1 MARRDVSLASG
12 RGPRQRGGMDAGQFV
27 ERVREHYVAQ
37 FRTFIESMRDDDA
50 PGAGEVVLPL
60 SEASGV
66 FGRRYR
72 IDYVRHAER
81 PEIKEFYPGRFVAFE
96 PFTIAFGGAKAT
108 FEQLFWN
115 DVAIRHDLL
124 MPPEAALEAWFERWF
139 DPEEERRAP
148 DPALAEAV
156 HSVIVRPGIITVDF
170 GTAEAEALWALLA
183 VLEGAGATVIT
194 IAGSVAEVGA

>member
-1 MARRDVSLASG
+1 
-12 RGPRQRGGMDAGQFV
+12 MDAGQFV
-27 ERVREHYVAQ
+27 ERVRDHYVAQ
-37 FRTFIESMRDDDA
+37 FRAFVEQMREGDV

-72 IDYVRHAER
+72 IDYVRQGER

-96 PFTIAFGGAKAT
+96 PFTISFGGTKAS

-124 MPPEAALEAWFERWF
+124 MPPEDGLDAWYQRWF
-139 DPEEERRAP
+139 DPDEVRRIP

-156 HSVIVRPGIITVDF
+156 HSVIVRPGMITVDF
-170 GTAEAEALWALLA
+170 GTAAAEALWALLA
-183 VLEGAGATVIT
+183 VLEGAGATEIT
-194 IAGSVAEVGA
+194 LGGSAPEAAA